1 MMPGNFREAMEA
13 AGLAPPPDIVP
24 GKFHRFP
31 GANKGSRNSA
41 AWCKLFPDG
50 EGGVFGDFAT
60 GMHETWQAKRERPMT
75 PAERET
81 FTRQCLEAERER
93 RAEEERRHNEARAKA
108 RAVWQ
113 AAEPAST
120 DHPYLVSKGI
130 EAHGARLHKGALVV
144 PVMEAGELHS
154 LQFIAPDGAKRFL
167 AGGRV
172 EGCYCPLGKPGDC
185 LVICEGFATGA
196 NIREATG
203 HAVAVAFNAGNLAA
217 VARSLRERFPELRLI
232 VAADD
237 DAGTSGNPGITK
249 ATEAAREA
257 GALLA
262 VPDFGKP
269 RPDGVSDF
277 NDLARLLGAEEVRA
291 CLAAAHTVALQ
302 EAQTGA
308 PRPTY
313 ADPPCRAV
321 GGAVGD
327 WPELLPLVAEA
338 RSTPYPVEALPGV
351 IGDAVREVVG
361 FVQCPEALAAC
372 SALGAVS
379 LVTQGLA
386 DVRRAEGLEGPTS
399 LYFLAIAESGERK
412 TATDNHFLGTIREW
426 EASQAEEARPHL
438 ARYAAELAA
447 WEAKRD
453 GLLLK
458 VKENS
463 RKNKPCDGEERGL
476 RELEDDKPTPPKVP
490 RLLFGEAT
498 PEALAWKLAT
508 GWPSAG
514 VISSEAGIVF
524 GGHANRPDSV
534 MRNLAQLN
542 VLWDGGTL
550 PIDRRTSDSFTLRGA
565 RLTMGLAAQP
575 DTARAFLEATK
586 GLARGTGF
594 TARFLVAWPESTQ
607 GTRVFRDPPADWPAL
622 SAFRRRLA
630 QLLTTPLRFTEAGIL
645 APTML
650 HLAPDAKAAWVEF
663 ANDVEVELR
672 PGGDMEGA
680 RDVASK
686 AADNC
691 ARLAALFHVFERGP
705 EGEIEV
711 AAIDAAAR
719 VVSWHL
725 YEARRF
731 LGEIALPSETINAV
745 RLDTWLVE
753 QCRASGAGI
762 VPTRDALRRGPN
774 PTRRRDAMKAALAE
788 LAEAGR
794 ARQLEEGRRRLIEV
808 RPELLAGGNHGTS

>member
-1 MMPGNFREAMEA
+1 MMPGDFREAMEA

-31 GANKGSRNSA
+31 GANKGSGNSA

-60 GMHETWQAKRERPMT
+60 GMHETWQAKRERSMT
-75 PAERET
+75 PGEREA
-81 FTRQCLEAERER
+81 FTRQCQEAERER
-93 RAEEERRHNEARAKA
+93 RTEEERRHSEARAKA
-108 RAVWQ
+108 LAVWQ
-113 AAEPAST
+113 AAEPAGT
-120 DHPYLVSKGI
+120 DHPYLIAKGI
-130 EAHGARLHKGALVV
+130 QAHVARQHKGALVV

-154 LQFIAPDGAKRFL
+154 LQFIAADGAKRFL

-172 EGCYCPLGKPGDC
+172 EGCYCPLGKPDDC

-196 NIREATG
+196 SIREATG
-203 HAVAVAFNAGNLAA
+203 HAVAVAFNAGNLVA
-217 VARSLRERFPELRLI
+217 VAHSLRERFPEMRLI

-237 DAGTSGNPGITK
+237 DACTEGNPGITK
-249 ATEAAREA
+249 ATQAAMEA
-257 GALLA
+257 GALVA
-262 VPDFGKP
+262 RPDFGEAP
-269 RPDGVSDF
+269 PGGASDF
-277 NDLARLLGAEEVRA
+277 NDLARLLGAEKVRA
-291 CLAAAHTVALQ
+291 CIATARAATPQEAPDPTPVGTSRRAAGAAA
-302 EAQTGA
+302 
-308 PRPTY
+308 
-313 ADPPCRAV
+313 
-321 GGAVGD
+321 GD
-327 WPELLPLVAEA
+327 WPELLPLASET
-338 RSTPYPVEALPGV
+338 RSTRYPVDALPGV

-372 SALGAVS
+372 SALGAAS
-379 LVTQGLA
+379 LVAQGLA
-386 DVRRAEGLEGPTS
+386 DVRRAEGLAGPTS

-412 TATDNHFLGTIREW
+412 TATDNHFLAAIREW
-426 EASQAEEARPHL
+426 EAAQAEEARPHL
-438 ARYAAELAA
+438 ARYAADLAA
-447 WEAKRD
+447 WEARRD

-458 VKENS
+458 IKENS
-463 RKNKPCDGEERGL
+463 RKNKASDEEERTL
-476 RELEDDKPTPPKVP
+476 RELEGDKPASPRVP

-524 GGHANRPDSV
+524 GGHANRPESV

-550 PIDRRTSDSFTLRGA
+550 PIDRRTSESFSLHGA

-607 GTRVFRDPPADWPAL
+607 GTRVYREPPKDWPAL
-622 SAFRRRLA
+622 SAFRQRLSH
-630 QLLTTPLRFTEAGIL
+630 LLTTPLRLTETGIL
-645 APTML
+645 SPTTL
-650 HLAPDAKAAWVEF
+650 HLSPAAKAAWVEF
-663 ANDVEVELR
+663 ANDVEAELR

-691 ARLAALFHVFERGP
+691 ARMAALFHVVGHGP
-705 EGEIEV
+705 DGEIQV
-711 AAIDAAAR
+711 AAIEAAAR

-731 LGEIALPSETINAV
+731 LGEMALPPEAINAV
-745 RLDTWLVE
+745 KLDAWLVE
-753 QCRASGAGI
+753 QCQANGTGMVS
-762 VPTRDALRRGPN
+762 TREILRRGPN
-774 PTRRRDAMKAALAE
+774 PTRRREAMKAAIAE
-788 LAEAGR
+788 LAEVGR
-794 ARQLEEGRRRLIEV
+794 VRQLEEGRRRWIEV
-808 RPELLAGGNHGTS
+808 RPELLAGGSHGPS